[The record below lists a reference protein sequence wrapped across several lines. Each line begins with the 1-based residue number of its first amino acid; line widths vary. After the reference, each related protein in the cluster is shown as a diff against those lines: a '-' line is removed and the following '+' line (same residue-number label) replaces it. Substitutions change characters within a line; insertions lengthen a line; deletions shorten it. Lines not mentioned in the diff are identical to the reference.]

1 MQNNTFTHTQKK
13 GLASA
18 FTLIEL
24 LVVIAIIA
32 ILAAILFP
40 VFARARENARRSSCQ
55 SNLKQIGLGVLQ
67 YAQDYDEMLVPSY
80 ASYGPGGYTW
90 WPGLVQPYV
99 KSRQIFSCPSSTA
112 TVAPQFDYG
121 ATSDAMDYGLSFYFD
136 PLPGSLSR
144 PLASLN
150 NVAGTIYAGEQHN
163 RLATPADQ
171 KVGAEPVGS
180 RAVVYRHLDT
190 ANFLFCDGHVKALNK
205 GAAETTAQSEGGV
218 ATTSTDP
225 LNPDNQWVLWNNH

>member
-55 SNLKQIGLGVLQ
+55 SNLKQIGLACFQ
-67 YAQDYDEMLVPSY
+67 YTQDYDEMLVPNFRQ
-80 ASYGPGGYTW
+80 YGPGTFTMW
-90 WPGLVQPYV
+90 NKLVQPYA
-99 KSRQIFSCPSSTA
+99 KSTQIFSCPSSDIQ
-112 TVAPQFDYG
+112 PHFDFGDTPPSEANAYG
-121 ATSDAMDYGLSFYFD
+121 RPWYFD
-136 PLPGSLSR
+136 QDISSAKLS
-144 PLASLN
+144 
-150 NVAGTIYAGEQHN
+150 NVAGTIFAGEGTN
-163 RLATPADQ
+163 RLISTADMTI
-171 KVGAEPVGS
+171 GAEPMGS
-180 RAVVYRHLDT
+180 RKVLYRHLDT

-205 GAAETTAQSEGGV
+205 GAAETFGATEGGV
-218 ATTSTDP
+218 ATTSISP
-225 LNPDNQWVLWNNH
+225 LSDDNQWTLWNNH